1 MEQERVEKEQL
12 EKQQLEQE
20 RVEKEQLEKQC
31 LEQERIEKHEQ
42 ECAEKQ
48 NLSNRELRSNN

>member
-20 RVEKEQLEKQC
+20 RVKKEQLEKQC

-42 ECAEKQ
+42 ECDEKQ
-48 NLSNRELRSNN
+48 NLSNRELRSTN